1 MNVIRVTVPAHRT
14 PPTGAGI
21 AEQLMRGVSRDFAR
35 YGAAGGLLAGL
46 HQVRAAVPATE
57 HPAERPVVELVD
69 ALRAELAEHAGVPA
83 TGRPVLHL
91 IEPTHGL

>member
-1 MNVIRVTVPAHRT
+1 MNEIRVTVPVSATR
-14 PPTGAGI
+14 PAGADI
-21 AEQLMRGVSRDFAR
+21 AELVLSGVSRDFAR

-46 HQVRAAVPATE
+46 HDVRAATGP
-57 HPAERPVVELVD
+57 ERPVVELVD